1 VDCNNKCNLDQF
13 IPFHRH
19 TKPDEQGDVLPSEE
33 AMSFVFLGR
42 LDRQFSASNCS
53 LNDASSPSVVMPR
66 EIRVPLRVRLPL
78 FQNSVIKTIDPIK
91 CLTTQFV
98 IRMLPVPEHLA

>member
-1 VDCNNKCNLDQF
+1 MHCVVSISCGNELRHPSHDQPKPDQWVDCNNKCNLDQF

-66 EIRVPLRVRLPL
+66 EIRVPLRVRL
-78 FQNSVIKTIDPIK
+78 
-91 CLTTQFV
+91 
-98 IRMLPVPEHLA
+98 